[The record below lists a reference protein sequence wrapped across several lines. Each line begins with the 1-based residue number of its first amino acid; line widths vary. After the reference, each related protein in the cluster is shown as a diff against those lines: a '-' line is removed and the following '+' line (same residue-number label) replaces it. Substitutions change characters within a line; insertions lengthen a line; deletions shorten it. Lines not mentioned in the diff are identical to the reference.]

1 MEYIISVSLV
11 AMVLMMIYFMVR
23 AQTNFWLIVFVIPW
37 MLFTM
42 GFGWMIYEANKG
54 YASQK
59 PVPTSQFLYAKVI
72 GSEAFIL
79 IMSDNGPRLHVQPAT
94 DELIEQL
101 EKGNRLVKGGK
112 TVIVEGEDN
121 ADTLRLHEFDH
132 KKFMPK
138 DGKQH

>member
-23 AQTNFWLIVFVIPW
+23 AQANFWLIVFVIPW
-37 MLFTM
+37 MVFTM

-72 GSEAFIL
+72 GNEAFIL

-94 DELIEQL
+94 DELIKQL
-101 EKGNRLVKGGK
+101 QQGNQMVKSGK
-112 TVIVEGEDN
+112 TVMVDGDDTE
-121 ADTLRLHEFDH
+121 DTLRLHEFDH
-132 KKFMPK
+132 KKQFPK
-138 DGKQH
+138 DSK

>member
-23 AQTNFWLIVFVIPW
+23 AQANFWLIVFVIPW

-72 GSEAFIL
+72 GNEAFIL
-79 IMSDNGPRLHVQPAT
+79 IMSDDGPRLHVQPAT
-94 DELIEQL
+94 DELIKQL
-101 EKGNRLVKGGK
+101 LKGYHM
-112 TVIVEGEDN
+112 VIG
-121 ADTLRLHEFDH
+121 
-132 KKFMPK
+132 
-138 DGKQH
+138 

>member
-23 AQTNFWLIVFVIPW
+23 AQANFWLIVFVIPW

-42 GFGWMIYEANKG
+42 GFGWLIYEANKG

-72 GSEAFIL
+72 GNEAFIL
-79 IMSDNGPRLHVQPAT
+79 IMSDDGPRLHVQPAT
-94 DELIEQL
+94 DELIKQL
-101 EKGNRLVKGGK
+101 QKGNQMVKGGK
-112 TVIVEGEDN
+112 TVMVDGDDTE
-121 ADTLRLHEFDH
+121 DTLRLHEFDH
-132 KKFMPK
+132 KKQFPK
-138 DGKQH
+138 DSK